1 MDFSQDSKI
10 VTDNYCMSVNV
21 NRISVAKPFLT
32 ALSAVI
38 LFVALSASVQ
48 ARVYLY
54 QMPDGSRLVSDHPL
68 INTKAKL
75 VRRSKE
81 LTNMGHY
88 VALRTVRA
96 KRRMRSWSYFIFQQS
111 KKYGVD
117 DSLVKA
123 VIFAESY
130 FNPNA
135 TSKKGA
141 SGLMQLMP
149 ATAEKYGVS
158 DLYNPHQNIVA
169 GIKHLQYLKTLFPNN
184 LKYVIA
190 AYNAGENAVNKY
202 NGIPPYRETQGYV
215 KKVMKHLKRFQLASR

>member
-1 MDFSQDSKI
+1 MK
-10 VTDNYCMSVNV
+10 VNV
-21 NRISVAKPFLT
+21 NNFLVNKPFG
-32 ALSAVI
+32 AILSIVI
-38 LFVALSASVQ
+38 LLGGLSSSVQ

-88 VALRTVRA
+88 VARRTVRA
-96 KRRMRSWSYFIFQQS
+96 KRRMRSLSYFIYRQS
-111 KKYGVD
+111 QKYGID

-123 VIFAESY
+123 VIYTESY

-135 TSKKGA
+135 TSHKGA

-158 DLYNPHQNIVA
+158 DLYNPHQNIIA
-169 GIKHLQYLKTLFPNN
+169 GIKHLSYLMKLFPGK
-184 LKYVIA
+184 LKHVIA

-215 KKVMKHLKRFQLASR
+215 KKVMKHFKRFQLASR

>member
-1 MDFSQDSKI
+1 MRQNLSTLVI
-10 VTDNYCMSVNV
+10 T
-21 NRISVAKPFLT
+21 NRMGVFLSSTLLLLGLYSSVA
-32 ALSAVI
+32 
-38 LFVALSASVQ
+38 Q

-54 QMPDGSRLVSDHPL
+54 QMPDGSRMVSDRPL

-75 VRRSKE
+75 VRRSKD

-88 VALRTVRA
+88 VARRTVRA
-96 KRRMRSWSYFIFQQS
+96 KRRMRLWSYFIFEES
-111 KKYGVD
+111 KKHGID

-123 VIFAESY
+123 VIYTESY

-135 TSKKGA
+135 TSHKGA

-149 ATAEKYGVS
+149 ATAAKYGVS
-158 DLYNPHQNIVA
+158 DLYNPRQNITA
-169 GIKHLQYLKTLFPNN
+169 GIKHLRYLMTLFPEN
-184 LKYVIA
+184 LQHVIA

-215 KKVMKHLKRFQLASR
+215 KKVMKHFKRFQLASR

>member
-1 MDFSQDSKI
+1 MNTNMNKI
-10 VTDNYCMSVNV
+10 LVN
-21 NRISVAKPFLT
+21 KPFW
-32 ALSAVI
+32 ALLLVI
-38 LFVALSASVQ
+38 ITFASLSSIAQ
-48 ARVYLY
+48 ARAYLY
-54 QMPDGSRLVSDHPL
+54 QMPDGSRLVTDHPL

-75 VRRSKE
+75 VRRSSE

-88 VALRTVRA
+88 VARRTVRA
-96 KRRMRSWSYFIFQQS
+96 KRRMRLWSYFIFHQS
-111 KKYGVD
+111 EKYGID
-117 DSLVKA
+117 ESLVKA
-123 VIFAESY
+123 VIYTESY

-169 GIKHLQYLKTLFPNN
+169 GIKHLRYLMTLFPDN
-184 LKYVIA
+184 LKHVLA

>member
-1 MDFSQDSKI
+1 MREKLNKFSSI
-10 VTDNYCMSVNV
+10 
-21 NRISVAKPFLT
+21 KPVL
-32 ALSAVI
+32 ALLSAAL
-38 LFVALSASVQ
+38 LFGFISSTAQ
-48 ARVYLY
+48 ARVFLY
-54 QMPDGSRLVSDHPL
+54 QMPDGSRLISDHPL

-75 VRRSKE
+75 VRRGKK
-81 LTNMGHY
+81 LNNIGHY
-88 VALRTVRA
+88 AARRTVRA
-96 KRRMRSWSYFIFQQS
+96 KRRMRLWSYFIFHES
-111 KKYGVD
+111 KKHGID

-123 VIFAESY
+123 VIYTESY

-158 DLYNPHQNIVA
+158 DLYNPKQNIVA
-169 GIKHLQYLKTLFPNN
+169 GIKHLRYLMTLFPDN
-184 LKYVIA
+184 LKHVLA

-215 KKVMKHLKRFQLASR
+215 KKVLKHLKRFQLASR

>member
-1 MDFSQDSKI
+1 MR
-10 VTDNYCMSVNV
+10 VNV
-21 NRISVAKPFLT
+21 DKILVNKPFW
-32 ALSAVI
+32 AILSAVI
-38 LFVALSASVQ
+38 LLGGLSTSVQ

-88 VALRTVRA
+88 VARRTVRA
-96 KRRMRSWSYFIFQQS
+96 KRRMRLWSYFIYHQS
-111 KKYGVD
+111 KKYGID

-123 VIFAESY
+123 VIYTESY

-135 TSKKGA
+135 TSHKGA

-158 DLYNPHQNIVA
+158 DLYNPHQNIIA
-169 GIKHLQYLKTLFPNN
+169 GIKHLSYLMKLFPGN
-184 LKYVIA
+184 LKHVIA

-215 KKVMKHLKRFQLASR
+215 KKVMKHFKRFQLASR

>member
-1 MDFSQDSKI
+1 MKEKLNKFSPIKSFWTLLSM
-10 VTDNYCMSVNV
+10 VLLLGSVSLN
-21 NRISVAKPFLT
+21 A
-32 ALSAVI
+32 
-38 LFVALSASVQ
+38 Q
-48 ARVYLY
+48 ARAYLY
-54 QMPDGSRLVSDHPL
+54 QMPDGSRIISDHPL

-88 VALRTVRA
+88 VARRTVRA
-96 KRRMRSWSYFIFQQS
+96 KKQMRVLSTMIYHQS
-111 KKYGVD
+111 KKHGID
-117 DSLVKA
+117 ESLVKA
-123 VIFAESY
+123 VIYTESY

-135 TSKKGA
+135 TSHKGA

-158 DLYNPHQNIVA
+158 DLYNPRQNVIA
-169 GIKHLQYLKTLFPNN
+169 GIKHLSYLMTLFPDN
-184 LKYVIA
+184 LKHVIA
-190 AYNAGENAVNKY
+190 AYNAGENAVTKY

>member
-1 MDFSQDSKI
+1 MNTNMNKI
-10 VTDNYCMSVNV
+10 LVN
-21 NRISVAKPFLT
+21 KPFWEL
-32 ALSAVI
+32 LSAI
-38 LFVALSASVQ
+38 ITFASLSSIAQ
-48 ARVYLY
+48 ARAYLY
-54 QMPDGSRLVSDHPL
+54 QMPDGSRLVTDHPL

-75 VRRSKE
+75 VRRSSE

-88 VALRTVRA
+88 VARRTVRA
-96 KRRMRSWSYFIFQQS
+96 KRRMRLWSYFIFHQS
-111 KKYGVD
+111 EKYGID
-117 DSLVKA
+117 ESLVKA
-123 VIFAESY
+123 VIYTESY

-169 GIKHLQYLKTLFPNN
+169 GIKHLRYLMTLFPDN
-184 LKYVIA
+184 LKHVLA